1 MLHLPATSSPSRSGL
16 RPSVFLSVF
25 TLPFSKRRA
34 THDMVIVLAGRMDLP
49 TRLETHFVQS
59 LLETT
64 TITMVTKDRL
74 APVASAHDVVH
85 RPGILNWQF
94 ARHSS
99 GNIANWFILSTGIGQ

>member
-1 MLHLPATSSPSRSGL
+1 MAAWLCDELLQRHPGQMLPLPATSSPSRSGL

-74 APVASAHDVVH
+74 APVASVHDVGHAHCV
-85 RPGILNWQF
+85 
-94 ARHSS
+94 AR
-99 GNIANWFILSTGIGQ
+99 